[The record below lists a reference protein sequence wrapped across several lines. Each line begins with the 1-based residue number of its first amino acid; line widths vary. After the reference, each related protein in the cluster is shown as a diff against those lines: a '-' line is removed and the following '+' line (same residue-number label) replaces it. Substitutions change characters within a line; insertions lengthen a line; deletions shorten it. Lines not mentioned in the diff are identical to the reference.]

1 MKNTDKQKTS
11 DEMARKAW
19 LVTLKRILGAA
30 FAVLVVAFLAVAFY
44 QIVKVL
50 FIGAV
55 LLSAW
60 IFPKW
65 RCK

>member
-19 LVTLKRILGAA
+19 LLTLKRIFGAA

-65 RCK
+65 RW